1 VDGGEGF
8 QITAGNLNSRGTISV
23 SEENFNQKRYAR
35 EQAYKE
41 RKRREFKP

>member
-1 VDGGEGF
+1 MTGRNPVEW
-8 QITAGNLNSRGTISV
+8 IAKL
-23 SEENFNQKRYAR
+23 SETLRLPQNFNQKRYAR